1 MQPAPPIDVIDL
13 FPDERVLL
21 LELLT
26 SLSADEWAAPT
37 VCAPWSVKDLAA
49 HIVADDLNI
58 VSHGRDGY
66 TSGWIDV
73 DSYDALVAAINR
85 QNELWVQA
93 TRRLS
98 TRVIIELLRY
108 GGERAFAHFASLDLS
123 AIGGPVNWAGPE
135 PAPVWLDIAREYTE
149 RWAHQ
154 QQIRDAVEVLR
165 PGVAGALKA
174 PRFFAPLLDAYVRG
188 VPHAF
193 RDTAAPEG
201 THVRIEIA
209 GDAGGAP
216 YGPSGWSLVRANGR
230 WALCTGVGTPPDATT
245 TLDQETAWR
254 LFTKGITPEAAREHA
269 TLSGDASLAAQVL
282 LTVSVL
288 A

>member
-1 MQPAPPIDVIDL
+1 MQPAQPIDVIDL
-13 FPDERVLL
+13 FPDERALL
-21 LELLT
+21 LELLA

-49 HIVADDLNI
+49 HIIADDLAI

-66 TSGWIDV
+66 TGGFIDV
-73 DSYDALVAAINR
+73 DSYDVLVAAINA
-85 QNELWVQA
+85 QNELWVRA
-93 TRRLS
+93 MRRLS
-98 TRVIIELLRY
+98 APVIVELLRFS
-108 GGERAFAHFASLDLS
+108 GERAFAQFRSRDLS
-123 AIGGPVNWAGPE
+123 GIGGPVDWAGPE
-135 PAPVWLDIAREYTE
+135 PAPVWLDVAREYTE

-193 RDTAAPEG
+193 RDTVAPEG
-201 THVRIEIA
+201 THVRIEIT
-209 GDAGGAP
+209 GDAGGA
-216 YGPSGWSLVRANGR
+216 WSLVRADAR
-230 WALCTGVGTPPDATT
+230 WALYTGVETPAHATT
-245 TLDQETAWR
+245 TLDPETAWR
-254 LFTKGITPEAAREHA
+254 LFTKGITPEAARKHA

-282 LTVSVL
+282 RTVAVL